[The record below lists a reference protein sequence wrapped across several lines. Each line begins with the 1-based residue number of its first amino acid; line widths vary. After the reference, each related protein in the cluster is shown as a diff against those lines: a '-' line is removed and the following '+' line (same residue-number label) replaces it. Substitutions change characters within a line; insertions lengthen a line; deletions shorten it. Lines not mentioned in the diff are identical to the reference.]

1 MRLMLF
7 ITNICYTHSRKVEV
21 YKMKIKANDYT
32 KGEIIKI
39 LREWTGLTQEQF
51 GKSIGKSAP
60 SIQAYE
66 LDKVNYGIE
75 TLLQIAKKYCITITI
90 EKK

>member
-1 MRLMLF
+1 
-7 ITNICYTHSRKVEV
+7 
-21 YKMKIKANDYT
+21 MKIKVNDYT

-39 LREWTGLTQEQF
+39 LREWTGLTQEEF
-51 GKSIGKSAP
+51 GKSIGKSKP

-75 TLLQIAKKYCITITI
+75 TILQIAKKHGITITM

>member
-1 MRLMLF
+1 
-7 ITNICYTHSRKVEV
+7 
-21 YKMKIKANDYT
+21 MKIKANDYS

-39 LREWTGLTQEQF
+39 LREWTGLTQEEF
-51 GKSIGKSAP
+51 GKSIGKSKP
-60 SIQAYE
+60 SVQAYE

-75 TLLQIAKKYCITITI
+75 TLLKIAKKYGVKITI

>member
-1 MRLMLF
+1 
-7 ITNICYTHSRKVEV
+7 
-21 YKMKIKANDYT
+21 MKIRANDYT

-51 GKSIGKSAP
+51 GKSVGKSKP

-75 TLLQIAKKYCITITI
+75 TLLKIAKKYGITITI

>member
-1 MRLMLF
+1 
-7 ITNICYTHSRKVEV
+7 
-21 YKMKIKANDYT
+21 MKIKANDYS

-39 LREWTGLTQEQF
+39 LREWTGLTQEEF
-51 GKSIGKSAP
+51 GKSIGKSKP
-60 SIQAYE
+60 SVQAYE

-75 TLLQIAKKYCITITI
+75 TLLKIAKKYGVTITI

>member
-1 MRLMLF
+1 
-7 ITNICYTHSRKVEV
+7 
-21 YKMKIKANDYT
+21 MKIKANDYT

-39 LREWTGLTQEQF
+39 IREWTGLTQAEF
-51 GKSIGKSAP
+51 GKSIGKSKP

-66 LDKVNYGIE
+66 LDKVNFGIE
-75 TLLQIAKKYCITITI
+75 LLLKIARKYDLVITI

>member
-1 MRLMLF
+1 
-7 ITNICYTHSRKVEV
+7 
-21 YKMKIKANDYT
+21 MKIKANDYT

-51 GKSIGKSAP
+51 GKSIGKSTS

-75 TLLQIAKKYCITITI
+75 TLLQIAKKHGITITI
-90 EKK
+90 QKK

>member
-1 MRLMLF
+1 
-7 ITNICYTHSRKVEV
+7 
-21 YKMKIKANDYT
+21 MKFKANDYT

-39 LREWTGLTQEQF
+39 LREWTGLTQKDF
-51 GKSIGKSAP
+51 GNSINKSTSTVQ
-60 SIQAYE
+60 SYE

-75 TLLQIAKKYCITITI
+75 TLLKIAKKYHIDITF

>member
-1 MRLMLF
+1 
-7 ITNICYTHSRKVEV
+7 
-21 YKMKIKANDYT
+21 MKIRANDYT

-51 GKSIGKSAP
+51 GKSVGKSKP

-75 TLLQIAKKYCITITI
+75 TLLKIAKKYGISITI